1 MVTISR
7 WHLERVVENVE
18 VPEGC
23 IVCPTCKGSAEIRVR
38 WSGVGHTE
46 NDWQRCSSCFGNGYV
61 NEADWKRWLEVMRGI
76 KKDGNNRN

>member
-18 VPEGC
+18 VPEGH
-23 IVCPTCKGSAEIRVR
+23 IVCPKCKGTAEIRVR

-46 NDWQRCSSCFGNGYV
+46 NDWQRCSTCLGEGYV
-61 NEADWKRWLEVMRGI
+61 DEEHWKRWLEVTKKI
-76 KKDGNNRN
+76 KENSKN

>member
-23 IVCPTCKGSAEIRVR
+23 IVCPTCKGSGEQRVR

-46 NDWQRCSSCFGNGYV
+46 HDWQKCSICFGEGYV
-61 NEADWKRWLEVMRGI
+61 DEEKLKRWQELTKKI
-76 KKDGNNRN
+76 KENSPI